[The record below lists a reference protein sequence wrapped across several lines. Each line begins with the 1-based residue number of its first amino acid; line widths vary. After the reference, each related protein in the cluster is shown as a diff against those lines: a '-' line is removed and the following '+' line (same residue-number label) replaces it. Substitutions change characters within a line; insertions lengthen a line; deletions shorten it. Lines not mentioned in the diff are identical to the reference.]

1 MDYTRKM
8 LNEIRKHKY
17 ENKKIDLPEEK
28 NIVENDNLYNR
39 FKVLMTEA
47 EKNLNYGMDNIQ
59 PMINRM

>member
-47 EKNLNYGMDNIQ
+47 EKKI
-59 PMINRM
+59 

>member
-47 EKNLNYGMDNIQ
+47 EKKKSELWDGQ
-59 PMINRM
+59 HTAK